1 MDKLTKFVGYR
12 IEESVFRLKAVREN
26 EKFSIAPRYSCT
38 IKGNAERFSASLSAQ
53 IGEGVSDAPVPF
65 DLKATVSGNFIIGED
80 VGSSRDLQL
89 KTAVTVLFP
98 YLRAF
103 VSTLTSASGVPPF
116 ILPFV
121 SGDTMVS
128 GSQSSAPTDYN

>member
-12 IEESVFRLKAVREN
+12 VEESVFRLRPIREN
-26 EKFSIAPRYSCT
+26 EKFSISPRYSCT
-38 IKGNAERFSASLSAQ
+38 IKGNAERFTASLTAQ
-53 IGEGVSDAPVPF
+53 IGEGVSTAPVPF
-65 DLKATVSGNFIIGED
+65 DLKATICGNFIVGED
-80 VGSSRDLQL
+80 VGNSRDLQL
-89 KTAVTVLFP
+89 KAAVTVLFP
-98 YLRAF
+98 YLRAY

-116 ILPFV
+116 ILPFI